1 MPRGKSSNGVYQQL
15 ISSKEGVTSMPK
27 KIIAIVAALFF
38 ISLTS
43 LGIAQQQVKSTTLK
57 VGSVDLQKA
66 LNTCEVGKA
75 AAAKLN
81 KALED
86 AKKKY
91 ETQGQSLQKEQ
102 EGLERQSSVLDEQVF
117 KDKVRDFQSRARE
130 WERFRKDVETDIR
143 QQHNELVDKISKE
156 LIAVT
161 EQVGKE
167 SGFTLVLER
176 SLVPYIDPTLDI
188 TDEVIKRYNQKS
200 GAKPGPAPSSK

>member
-1 MPRGKSSNGVYQQL
+1 MS
-15 ISSKEGVTSMPK
+15 K

-43 LGIAQQQVKSTTLK
+43 LGTAQQQVKSAALK
-57 VGSVDLQKA
+57 VGSVDIQKA
-66 LNTCEVGKA
+66 LNTCEAGKA

-91 ETQGQSLQKEQ
+91 EAQGQALQKEQ
-102 EGLERQSSVLDEQVF
+102 EGLEKQSSVLDEQVF
-117 KDKVRDFQSRARE
+117 KDKVRDFQGKARD
-130 WERFRKDVETDIR
+130 WDRFRKDVETDIK
-143 QQHNELVDKISKE
+143 QQHNEIVDKISKE
-156 LIAVT
+156 LIGIT

-167 SGFTLVLER
+167 GGYTLVLER

-200 GAKPGPAPSSK
+200 GAKTGPAPSPKQR

>member
-1 MPRGKSSNGVYQQL
+1 MS
-15 ISSKEGVTSMPK
+15 K

-38 ISLTS
+38 LSLTS
-43 LGIAQQQVKSTTLK
+43 LGIAQQQVKSATLK
-57 VGSVDLQKA
+57 IASVDIQKA
-66 LNTCEVGKA
+66 LNTCEAGKA

-91 ETQGQSLQKEQ
+91 EAQGQGLQKEQ
-102 EGLERQSSVLDEQVF
+102 EALERQSSVLDEQVF
-117 KDKVRDFQSRARE
+117 KDKVRDFQAKARD
-130 WERFRKDVETDIR
+130 WDRFRKDIEADIK
-143 QQHNELVDKISKE
+143 QQHNEIVDKISKD
-156 LIAVT
+156 LIGIT

-167 SGFTLVLER
+167 GGFTIVVER

-200 GAKPGPAPSSK
+200 GAKTGPAPSAK